1 MLTDF
6 LTFIMKNLTDFC
18 KMVEIGMDPR
28 LGPSISAPL
37 TIQNIKIF
45 LGKLLNFNPL
55 VNDNL
60 S

>member
-1 MLTDF
+1 
-6 LTFIMKNLTDFC
+6 MKNLTDFC
-18 KMVEIGMDPR
+18 KMVEIGMDPH